1 LPRQHRRH
9 EDGSLAWWKEV
20 FTSGNRGIN
29 DNEGG
34 KKEGEFLTANDAND
48 ARKWQDHHHAEK
60 ALLHQASE
68 TEGEAADAATS
79 KTPSRTA
86 PNSEVLKGRNI
97 SAQGKL
103 GTSAALGSDP
113 KDEFA
118 LKGQQQ
124 VTSTEGNERRSVGT
138 GAGTGKGPLPN
149 FLWKRV
155 EKAGNWGKR

>member
-1 LPRQHRRH
+1 V
-9 EDGSLAWWKEV
+9 E
-20 FTSGNRGIN
+20 RGIHIW
-29 DNEGG
+29 ERGIGPAGG

-48 ARKWQDHHHAEK
+48 AKKWQDHHHAEK

-68 TEGEAADAATS
+68 TGGEAADAATS

-124 VTSTEGNERRSVGT
+124 VTSTEGNEENEGFPRAPGICVVRLLIFRNFKFSIL
-138 GAGTGKGPLPN
+138 PLP
-149 FLWKRV
+149 FRFPVCLV
-155 EKAGNWGKR
+155 